1 MPMWRK
7 ILNGCGC
14 LFLLS
19 LLGFGIFGYTMYK
32 KMSSQT
38 PEQVAQMAAEVAPGA
53 KAPAGFQPGM
63 GMDLAGIRMAGFED
77 KKGRREVTVMLV
89 PTEANA
95 PIPTKE
101 EVVPALVASLAQED
115 RKRMRQSSQEQTVV
129 VKSQKGSFQCL
140 QRKVESAGEPARWE
154 WTALAWAPS
163 ERNHLVMIL
172 AHSPKKEDKFF
183 SEFMAGLQLE
193 PCQK

>member
-140 QRKVESAGEPARWE
+140 QR
-154 WTALAWAPS
+154 
-163 ERNHLVMIL
+163 
-172 AHSPKKEDKFF
+172 
-183 SEFMAGLQLE
+183 
-193 PCQK
+193 